1 MLLEICRTVF
11 TMETTNAKNP
21 IELID
26 WAGRHCLPPSSG
38 MKTSGASLTL
48 QLKICSIN
56 KKQMLEKTLRWS
68 SVSEIQGG
76 IQGGRFEDVEMEIGP
91 VDIYRHI
98 SFTNT
103 YLPFPCD
110 TGMVEQ
116 TVLPF

>member
-1 MLLEICRTVF
+1 
-11 TMETTNAKNP
+11 
-21 IELID
+21 
-26 WAGRHCLPPSSG
+26 
-38 MKTSGASLTL
+38 
-48 QLKICSIN
+48 
-56 KKQMLEKTLRWS
+56 MLEKTLRWS

-91 VDIYRHI
+91 EDIYRHI

-116 TVLPF
+116 TVLPI

>member
-1 MLLEICRTVF
+1 
-11 TMETTNAKNP
+11 
-21 IELID
+21 
-26 WAGRHCLPPSSG
+26 
-38 MKTSGASLTL
+38 
-48 QLKICSIN
+48 
-56 KKQMLEKTLRWS
+56 MLEKTLRWS

-110 TGMVEQ
+110 TGMVKKVE
-116 TVLPF
+116 TVLSSDDGIVDINWQSKLKNIEQNDGKISN

>member
-1 MLLEICRTVF
+1 MF
-11 TMETTNAKNP
+11 
-21 IELID
+21 
-26 WAGRHCLPPSSG
+26 
-38 MKTSGASLTL
+38 ASLFRYED
-48 QLKICSIN
+48 QWCIFDSAIKNSIN

-116 TVLPF
+116 TVLPI